1 MFLSLAKAGKFP
13 VLIYESK
20 MVSNSAWVSLGT
32 LSDAGNFG
40 ACSSKCD
47 SVSKCGAFAFD
58 QASAYCELGEGLNLP
73 ADEVSSGGKAVFAC
87 ENSIMLSYP
96 RNIYLWNK
104 AGRFTEFFLL
114 DRPPSD
120 CRSTSAI
127 SQGYQAFDIVGSY
140 LLASPTKGTKEAAQA
155 ACEAAG
161 GRLATFKKQEEWE
174 DVVRLLNGK

>member
-1 MFLSLAKAGKFP
+1 
-13 VLIYESK
+13 
-20 MVSNSAWVSLGT
+20 
-32 LSDAGNFG
+32 
-40 ACSSKCD
+40 
-47 SVSKCGAFAFD
+47 
-58 QASAYCELGEGLNLP
+58 
-73 ADEVSSGGKAVFAC
+73 
-87 ENSIMLSYP
+87 MLTYP
-96 RNIYLWNK
+96 RNIYLWDK
-104 AGRFTEFFLL
+104 VGIFLL

-174 DVVRLLNGK
+174 DVAIER

>member
-1 MFLSLAKAGKFP
+1 MLIFPLPQLLVVPMFMYLAKAGKFP

-47 SVSKCGAFAFD
+47 SVSKCGAFVFD

-87 ENSIMLSYP
+87 ENS
-96 RNIYLWNK
+96 
-104 AGRFTEFFLL
+104 T
-114 DRPPSD
+114 
-120 CRSTSAI
+120 
-127 SQGYQAFDIVGSY
+127 V
-140 LLASPTKGTKEAAQA
+140 
-155 ACEAAG
+155 
-161 GRLATFKKQEEWE
+161 
-174 DVVRLLNGK
+174 